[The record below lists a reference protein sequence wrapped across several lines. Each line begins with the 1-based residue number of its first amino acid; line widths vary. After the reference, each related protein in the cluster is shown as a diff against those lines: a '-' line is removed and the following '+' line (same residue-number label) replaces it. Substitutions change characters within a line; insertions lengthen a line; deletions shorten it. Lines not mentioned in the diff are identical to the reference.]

1 MLKVLRNIV
10 QEVSNA
16 GTLDDALTTIVQRAQ
31 QVLEA
36 DASAIFFL
44 ENDTNEFVL
53 RAAQGLNQSLVGQLR
68 IPLKSGLISVVAERK
83 EAVNLKDASQHQA
96 YHLIE
101 GSGED
106 RYHGFLGVP
115 IQHRR
120 RLLGVIVV
128 EQEDANYFEPAEEAF
143 LVTLSAQLATVIA
156 EAEIKGLGI
165 RKQDE
170 QVLPEMLQGIP
181 SSNGVGIGQVV
192 VVYPPADLDAVPD
205 QQIDLDAIND
215 EQQYFLD
222 CLETTKNE
230 MHLLGERLSSSLPQ
244 EEQALFSAYASMLD
258 SDSIKSEVLNHI
270 QQGYSAQSSLKFT
283 IKEHM
288 RQFKAME
295 NEYLKERAMDI
306 EDLGRRI
313 LANLQ
318 SEEDDDIT
326 YPQQTILV
334 GNQISA
340 AHLASVPDGQ
350 LAGVVCGSGSSNS
363 HIAILARALGVACVM
378 GVGEMVLKRLDK
390 LKAIVD
396 GYQGQVY
403 LRPNLHVLHEFE
415 KLAAEE
421 AALESELDV
430 LNDLPAQT
438 TDGHRVALYVNM
450 GLLADVG
457 QSMTT
462 GAEGV
467 GLYRTEVPFMTR
479 DRFPSSEEQ
488 RIIYRQLLNVFSPR
502 PVTMRILDI
511 GGDKP
516 LPYFSVDEENPFLGW
531 RGIRVLLEH
540 PEIFMTQVKAM
551 LRASE
556 GLHNLR
562 IMLPVIT
569 DVSEVTESLEMIDAA
584 FNEVI
589 HEGRDIRRPD
599 VGLMVEVPSA
609 VYQAKELAA
618 QVDFLSV
625 GSNDLI
631 QYLLA
636 VDRNNTH
643 VANLYSAYH
652 PCVLKALRQVAAGA
666 HDEGRLVSICG
677 EMASDPGAVILL
689 LAMGYDSFSVS
700 APLLPRV
707 KWVVRQFSRIKAR
720 KLLTETLQMDSAHA
734 IKQHLD
740 KALEEQG
747 LGGLIR
753 AGRY

>member
-16 GTLDDALTTIVQRAQ
+16 GTLDDALTTIVRRAQ

-44 ENDTNEFVL
+44 ENETNEFVL
-53 RAAQGLNQSLVGQLR
+53 RATQGLNQALVNQLR
-68 IPLKSGLISVVAERK
+68 VPLSNGLIGLIAERK
-83 EAVNLKDASQHQA
+83 EAINLDDATQHEA
-96 YHLIE
+96 YQLIPK
-101 GSGED
+101 SGEE

-128 EQEDANYFEPAEEAF
+128 EQEEARHFEAAEEAF

-165 RKQDE
+165 RKTDE

-205 QQIDLDAIND
+205 QPIDVDQIDN
-215 EQQYFLD
+215 EKQYFLD
-222 CLETTKNE
+222 GLETTKNE
-230 MHLLGERLSSSLPQ
+230 MHLLGERLSASLPQ
-244 EEQALFSAYASMLD
+244 EEQALFSAYASMLE
-258 SDSIKSEVLNHI
+258 SDSIKSEVINHI

-283 IKEHM
+283 IKNHM

-295 NEYLKERAMDI
+295 NEYLQERAMDI
-306 EDLGRRI
+306 DDLGRRI

-318 SEEDDDIT
+318 SEEDEEIN
-326 YPQQTILV
+326 YPEQTVLV

-340 AHLASVPDGQ
+340 AHLAAVPEGQ
-350 LAGVVCGSGSSNS
+350 LVGVVCGTGSSNS

-403 LRPNLHVLHEFE
+403 LRPNYHVLHEFE
-415 KLAAEE
+415 NLAAEE
-421 AALESELDV
+421 EALESELDV
-430 LNDLPAQT
+430 LRDSPAET
-438 TDGHRVALYVNM
+438 SDGHRVTLYVNM

-540 PEIFMTQVKAM
+540 PEIFLTQVKAM

-562 IMLPVIT
+562 IMLPLIT
-569 DVSEVTESLEMIDAA
+569 DISEVTESVDMINTAYY
-584 FNEVI
+584 EVKQ
-589 HEGRDIRRPD
+589 EKRDIRKPEI
-599 VGLMVEVPSA
+599 GIMVEVPSA
-609 VYQAKELAA
+609 VYQAKELASK
-618 QVDFLSV
+618 VDFLSV

-643 VANLYSAYH
+643 VAGLYSAYH
-652 PCVLKALRQVAAGA
+652 PAVLKALRQVATGA

-689 LAMGYDSFSVS
+689 IAMGFDSFSVS

-707 KWVVRQFSRIKAR
+707 KWVIRRFSRIKAR
-720 KLLTETLQMDSAHA
+720 KLLTQALDMDSAHD

-740 KALEEQG
+740 RALEEQG

>member
-584 FNEVI
+584 FNEII

>member
-16 GTLDDALTTIVQRAQ
+16 GTLDDALNTIVKRAKQ
-31 QVLEA
+31 ALEA

-53 RAAQGLNQSLVGQLR
+53 RATQGLNQALVNQLR
-68 IPLKSGLISVVAERK
+68 LPLHQGLIGLVAERK
-83 EAVNLKDASQHQA
+83 EAINLADVTQHEA
-96 YHLIE
+96 YHLVSQ
-101 GSGED
+101 SGEE

-120 RLLGVIVV
+120 RLLGVIIV
-128 EQEDANYFEPAEEAF
+128 EQEEARPFEAAEEAF

-165 RKQDE
+165 RKTDE
-170 QVLPEMLQGIP
+170 QLLPEMLQGIP

-205 QQIDLDAIND
+205 QVIAPEHINA

-222 CLETTKNE
+222 ALETTKNE

-244 EEQALFSAYASMLD
+244 EEQALFSAYASMLE

-270 QQGYSAQSSLKFT
+270 QQGYSSQSSLKFT
-283 IKEHM
+283 IKSHM

-295 NEYLKERAMDI
+295 NEYLQERAMDI

-318 SEEDDDIT
+318 NDEDEDIV
-326 YPQQTILV
+326 YPDNTVLV

-340 AHLASVPDGQ
+340 AHLAAVPEGQ
-350 LAGVVCGSGSSNS
+350 LSGVVCGTGSSNS
-363 HIAILARALGVACVM
+363 HIAILARALGVSCVM

-415 KLAAEE
+415 NLAAEE
-421 AALESELDV
+421 EALESDLDV
-430 LNDLPAQT
+430 LRDLPAET
-438 TDGHRVALYVNM
+438 SDGHRVNLFVNM

-540 PEIFMTQVKAM
+540 PEIFLTQVKAM

-562 IMLPVIT
+562 IMLPLIT
-569 DVSEVTESLEMIDAA
+569 DIAEVTESLEMIEFAYQEIKQEKR
-584 FNEVI
+584 NVV
-589 HEGRDIRRPD
+589 RPEI
-599 VGLMVEVPSA
+599 GIMVEVPSA
-609 VYQAKELAA
+609 VYQAKELAS

-643 VANLYSAYH
+643 VADLYSAYH
-652 PCVLKALRQVAAGA
+652 PAVLKALRQVASGA

-689 LAMGYDSFSVS
+689 LAMGFDSFSVS

-707 KWVVRQFSRIKAR
+707 KWVIRRFSRIKAR
-720 KLLTETLQMDSAHA
+720 KLLTETLQMGSAYE
-734 IKQHLD
+734 IKSHLD
-740 KALEEQG
+740 RALEEQG

>member
-68 IPLKSGLISVVAERK
+68 IPLKSGLIGVVAERK
-83 EAVNLKDASQHQA
+83 EAVNLKDASQHPA

-128 EQEDANYFEPAEEAF
+128 EQEDVNCFEPAEEAF

-165 RKQDE
+165 RKKDE

-205 QQIDLDAIND
+205 QQIDLDTIND

-295 NEYLKERAMDI
+295 NEYLKERATDI

-318 SEEDDDIT
+318 SEEDQDIN
-326 YPQQTILV
+326 YPDNTILV

-569 DVSEVTESLEMIDAA
+569 DASEVTESLEMIDAA
-584 FNEVI
+584 FNEI
-589 HEGRDIRRPD
+589 TQEGRDVRRPE

>member
-101 GSGED
+101 GSGEE
-106 RYHGFLGVP
+106 RYRGFLGVP

-584 FNEVI
+584 FNEII